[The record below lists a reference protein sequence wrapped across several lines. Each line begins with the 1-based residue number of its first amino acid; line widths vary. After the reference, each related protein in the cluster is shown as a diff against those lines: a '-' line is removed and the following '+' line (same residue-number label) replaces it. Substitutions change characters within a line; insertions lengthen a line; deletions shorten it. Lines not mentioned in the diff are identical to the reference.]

1 MVIILCIISL
11 YLVSQTFFI
20 NRDLEIVFID
30 VGQGDATLIQTP
42 MGKNILIDTGTKN
55 DLGNNLSKYIPDS
68 RRSID
73 LLILTHPDLDHIG
86 GTMSVLDEFE
96 VHSFMHSGLLA
107 GIPLYG
113 VIADA
118 ISEKN
123 IPVYEAIAGQRI
135 NIEPNISMDIYSP
148 HENIESFDANEYSIV
163 MHVHYGEHS
172 FLITGDASK
181 LIESDIA
188 ETYGELISADI
199 LKVGHHGSQTST
211 LDSFVEMVNPQYA
224 IISAGCDNRFGHPH
238 PKVLTTLFQNRVEI
252 LETCN
257 EGDIIFS
264 TDGTNLIQK

>member
-1 MVIILCIISL
+1 MLFFCVIAIYLLSQSL
-11 YLVSQTFFI
+11 FN
-20 NRDLEIVFID
+20 NRDFKIIFID

-42 MGKNILIDTGTKN
+42 LGKNIVIDTGAKN
-55 DLGNNLSKYIPDS
+55 DLGKNLSQYIPDD
-68 RRSID
+68 RRVID

-86 GTMSVLDEFE
+86 GTMSVLNEFQ
-96 VHSFMHSGLLA
+96 VRKFMHSGLLA

-123 IPVYEAIAGQRI
+123 IPVFEASAGQQI
-135 NIEPNISMDIYSP
+135 TVEPHVSIDIYSP

-163 MHVHYGEHS
+163 THVHYGEHS

-181 LIESDIA
+181 LIESDIT
-188 ETYGELISADI
+188 ETYGEFISADI

-224 IISAGCDNRFGHPH
+224 VISAGCDNRFGHPH
-238 PKVLTTLFQNRVEI
+238 PKVLTTLFQNSIEI
-252 LETCN
+252 LETCS
-257 EGDIIFS
+257 EGDIVFHS
-264 TDGTNLIQK
+264 NGNDLVQK